1 MTRGKYRFVARSVI
15 SGENNHRTTLKKSDL
30 PLIMELLGSG
40 MEHKE
45 IAEKFEVSKSTIG
58 RIAIGKHWLC
68 KTDQDERYITKRR
81 GATVS
86 VDPAEEERYA
96 EAKKLVFSGVL
107 VREALMEV
115 GMTKEQWISHVAM
128 EGG

>member
-40 MEHKE
+40 LHHKE
-45 IAEKFEVSKSTIG
+45 IAAKFEVSRSTID
-58 RIAIGKHWLC
+58 RIALGTHWLC
-68 KTDQDERYITKRR
+68 QEQDERYITKRR